1 MIIMCQCRFVDSNKC
16 TILTENVDSGKSY
29 ARVRIGVY
37 EDSALGAQFCCEPKT
52 TLFKNIHT
60 YMYILFIYLV
70 MLGLS

>member
-52 TLFKNIHT
+52 TLKN
-60 YMYILFIYLV
+60 
-70 MLGLS
+70 